1 MPTILYGNMK
11 GGVGKTT
18 NSVMTAY
25 QLAKLGYKTLVCDLD
40 PQANATQLL
49 RRTYGLQY
57 RSDLQIDK
65 TMMVALM
72 DENIKPAIV
81 NIMDNLYLLPSSE
94 DFKNYPD
101 FLEMKFMLDK
111 EKIQAGDSNT
121 LQSEMSKVKEQRI
134 AYFAQQLA
142 KVRDEYDFIIIDVP
156 PTLSIF
162 TDSAIY
168 ATDFVIIVLQTQQ
181 RSLDGAETFFEY
193 LQQMYNDY
201 INVDFD
207 ILGVLA
213 VLLKNNAGLTTWYVA
228 PMFYFMGVIAI
239 IISGIMLKK
248 TKLFAG
254 ETTPFIME
262 LPQYHMP
269 GVKNILLSMW
279 ERVKGYIIKAGTIIF
294 LSTIVIW
301 FLMNFGDAGEGFGL
315 LDSEAPDYMEYSL
328 MAGLGNL
335 LAWIFAPLGFAN
347 WQATATAVTGLVA
360 KENVVATVGII
371 TQLGDFGEAD
381 PQLWYGFAQMLGG
394 STAAIVA
401 FCAFNLLCAPCFAA
415 MGTIRQQ
422 QRSAKW
428 FWITIGYMC
437 GFAWCVGCMLYQF
450 VGLALGEVSFS
461 I

>member
-1 MPTILYGNMK
+1 MPAILYGNMK

-49 RRTYGLQY
+49 RRTYGLQHET
-57 RSDLQIDK
+57 DLQIGK
-65 TMMVALM
+65 TMMVALTE
-72 DENIKPAIV
+72 ENIKPAIV

-111 EKIQAGDSNT
+111 EKIESGDSTT

-142 KVRDEYDFIIIDVP
+142 KVRDEYDFVIIDVP

-201 INVDFD
+201 ANIDFD

-213 VLLKNNAGLTTWYVA
+213 VLLKNNVGLDNQILKDAETDFGKDMLFNQIIRHMERLKRYDRT
-228 PMFYFMGVIAI
+228 GIAEKD
-239 IISGIMLKK
+239 L
-248 TKLFAG
+248 TKYDMHDTRL
-254 ETTPFIME
+254 
-262 LPQYHMP
+262 H
-269 GVKNILLSMW
+269 
-279 ERVKGYIIKAGTIIF
+279 YIYNT
-294 LSTIVIW
+294 LT
-301 FLMNFGDAGEGFGL
+301 
-315 LDSEAPDYMEYSL
+315 
-328 MAGLGNL
+328 
-335 LAWIFAPLGFAN
+335 
-347 WQATATAVTGLVA
+347 
-360 KENVVATVGII
+360 KENVARLKDKGVE
-371 TQLGDFGEAD
+371 L
-381 PQLWYGFAQMLGG
+381 
-394 STAAIVA
+394 
-401 FCAFNLLCAPCFAA
+401 
-415 MGTIRQQ
+415 
-422 QRSAKW
+422 K
-428 FWITIGYMC
+428 
-437 GFAWCVGCMLYQF
+437 
-450 VGLALGEVSFS
+450 
-461 I
+461 

>member
-1 MPTILYGNMK
+1 MPAILYGNMK

-49 RRTYGLQY
+49 RRTYGLQHG
-57 RSDLQIDK
+57 SDLQIDK

-101 FLEMKFMLDK
+101 FLEMKFLLDK

-201 INVDFD
+201 ANVDFD

-213 VLLKNNAGLTTWYVA
+213 VLLKNNAGLDSQ
-228 PMFYFMGVIAI
+228 I
-239 IISGIMLKK
+239 LKD
-248 TKLFAG
+248 A
-254 ETTPFIME
+254 ET
-262 LPQYHMP
+262 
-269 GVKNILLSMW
+269 
-279 ERVKGYIIKAGTIIF
+279 
-294 LSTIVIW
+294 
-301 FLMNFGDAGEGFGL
+301 
-315 LDSEAPDYMEYSL
+315 
-328 MAGLGNL
+328 
-335 LAWIFAPLGFAN
+335 
-347 WQATATAVTGLVA
+347 
-360 KENVVATVGII
+360 
-371 TQLGDFGEAD
+371 DFGKD
-381 PQLWYGFAQMLGG
+381 MLFDQIIRHMERLKRYDWTGIAEKG
-394 STAAIVA
+394 LTKYDMHDTRLHYIYNTLTKEIVSR
-401 FCAFNLLCAPCFAA
+401 LKDKGVEL
-415 MGTIRQQ
+415 
-422 QRSAKW
+422 K
-428 FWITIGYMC
+428 
-437 GFAWCVGCMLYQF
+437 
-450 VGLALGEVSFS
+450 
-461 I
+461 

>member
-1 MPTILYGNMK
+1 MPAILYGNMK

-49 RRTYGLQY
+49 RRTYGLQHG
-57 RSDLQIDK
+57 SDLQIDK

-81 NIMDNLYLLPSSE
+81 TIMDNLYLLPSSE

-201 INVDFD
+201 ANVDFD

-213 VLLKNNAGLTTWYVA
+213 VLLKNNAGLDSQ
-228 PMFYFMGVIAI
+228 I
-239 IISGIMLKK
+239 LKD
-248 TKLFAG
+248 A
-254 ETTPFIME
+254 ET
-262 LPQYHMP
+262 
-269 GVKNILLSMW
+269 
-279 ERVKGYIIKAGTIIF
+279 
-294 LSTIVIW
+294 
-301 FLMNFGDAGEGFGL
+301 
-315 LDSEAPDYMEYSL
+315 
-328 MAGLGNL
+328 
-335 LAWIFAPLGFAN
+335 
-347 WQATATAVTGLVA
+347 
-360 KENVVATVGII
+360 
-371 TQLGDFGEAD
+371 DFGKD
-381 PQLWYGFAQMLGG
+381 MLFDQIIRHMERLKRYDRTGIAEKG
-394 STAAIVA
+394 LTKYDMHDTRLHYIYNTLTKEIVSR
-401 FCAFNLLCAPCFAA
+401 LKDKGVEL
-415 MGTIRQQ
+415 
-422 QRSAKW
+422 K
-428 FWITIGYMC
+428 
-437 GFAWCVGCMLYQF
+437 
-450 VGLALGEVSFS
+450 
-461 I
+461 

>member
-49 RRTYGLQY
+49 RRTYGLQH

-201 INVDFD
+201 TNVDFD

-213 VLLKNNAGLTTWYVA
+213 VLLKNNAGLDSQ
-228 PMFYFMGVIAI
+228 I
-239 IISGIMLKK
+239 LKD
-248 TKLFAG
+248 A
-254 ETTPFIME
+254 ET
-262 LPQYHMP
+262 
-269 GVKNILLSMW
+269 
-279 ERVKGYIIKAGTIIF
+279 
-294 LSTIVIW
+294 
-301 FLMNFGDAGEGFGL
+301 
-315 LDSEAPDYMEYSL
+315 
-328 MAGLGNL
+328 
-335 LAWIFAPLGFAN
+335 
-347 WQATATAVTGLVA
+347 
-360 KENVVATVGII
+360 
-371 TQLGDFGEAD
+371 DFGKD
-381 PQLWYGFAQMLGG
+381 MLFDQIIRHMERLKRYDRTGIAEKG
-394 STAAIVA
+394 LTKYDMHDTRLHYIYNTLTKEIVSR
-401 FCAFNLLCAPCFAA
+401 LKDKGVEL
-415 MGTIRQQ
+415 
-422 QRSAKW
+422 K
-428 FWITIGYMC
+428 
-437 GFAWCVGCMLYQF
+437 
-450 VGLALGEVSFS
+450 
-461 I
+461 

>member
-1 MPTILYGNMK
+1 MPAILYGNMK

-49 RRTYGLQY
+49 RRTYGLQHG
-57 RSDLQIDK
+57 SDLQIDK

-111 EKIQAGDSNT
+111 KKIQAGDSNT

-201 INVDFD
+201 ANVDFD

-213 VLLKNNAGLTTWYVA
+213 VLLKNNAGLDSQ
-228 PMFYFMGVIAI
+228 I
-239 IISGIMLKK
+239 LKD
-248 TKLFAG
+248 A
-254 ETTPFIME
+254 ET
-262 LPQYHMP
+262 
-269 GVKNILLSMW
+269 
-279 ERVKGYIIKAGTIIF
+279 
-294 LSTIVIW
+294 
-301 FLMNFGDAGEGFGL
+301 
-315 LDSEAPDYMEYSL
+315 
-328 MAGLGNL
+328 
-335 LAWIFAPLGFAN
+335 
-347 WQATATAVTGLVA
+347 
-360 KENVVATVGII
+360 
-371 TQLGDFGEAD
+371 DFGKD
-381 PQLWYGFAQMLGG
+381 MLFDQIIRHMERLKRYDRTGIAEKDL
-394 STAAIVA
+394 TKYDMHDTRLHYIYNTLTKEIVSR
-401 FCAFNLLCAPCFAA
+401 LKDKGVEL
-415 MGTIRQQ
+415 
-422 QRSAKW
+422 K
-428 FWITIGYMC
+428 
-437 GFAWCVGCMLYQF
+437 
-450 VGLALGEVSFS
+450 
-461 I
+461 

>member
-1 MPTILYGNMK
+1 MPAILYGNMK

-49 RRTYGLQY
+49 RRTYGLQHET
-57 RSDLQIDK
+57 DLQIGK
-65 TMMVALM
+65 TMMVALTE
-72 DENIKPAIV
+72 ENIKPAIV

-111 EKIQAGDSNT
+111 EKIESGDSTT

-142 KVRDEYDFIIIDVP
+142 KVRDEYNFVIIDVP

-201 INVDFD
+201 ANIDFD

-213 VLLKNNAGLTTWYVA
+213 VLLKNNVGLDNQ
-228 PMFYFMGVIAI
+228 I
-239 IISGIMLKK
+239 LKD
-248 TKLFAG
+248 A
-254 ETTPFIME
+254 ET
-262 LPQYHMP
+262 
-269 GVKNILLSMW
+269 
-279 ERVKGYIIKAGTIIF
+279 
-294 LSTIVIW
+294 
-301 FLMNFGDAGEGFGL
+301 
-315 LDSEAPDYMEYSL
+315 
-328 MAGLGNL
+328 
-335 LAWIFAPLGFAN
+335 
-347 WQATATAVTGLVA
+347 
-360 KENVVATVGII
+360 
-371 TQLGDFGEAD
+371 DFGKD
-381 PQLWYGFAQMLGG
+381 MLFNQIIRHMERLKRYDRTGIAEKDL
-394 STAAIVA
+394 TKYDMHDTRLHYIYNTLTKEIVA
-401 FCAFNLLCAPCFAA
+401 RLKDKGVEL
-415 MGTIRQQ
+415 
-422 QRSAKW
+422 K
-428 FWITIGYMC
+428 
-437 GFAWCVGCMLYQF
+437 
-450 VGLALGEVSFS
+450 
-461 I
+461 

>member
-1 MPTILYGNMK
+1 MPAILYGNMK

-49 RRTYGLQY
+49 RRTYGLQHGT
-57 RSDLQIDK
+57 DLQIDK
-65 TMMVALM
+65 TMMVALTE
-72 DENIKPAIV
+72 ENIKSAIV

-111 EKIQAGDSNT
+111 EKIKAGNSNT
-121 LQSEMSKVKEQRI
+121 LQSEMSKIKEQRI

-201 INVDFD
+201 ANIDFD

-213 VLLKNNAGLTTWYVA
+213 VLLKYNVGLDSQILKDAEADFGKDMLFKQIIRHMERLKRYDRTGIAEKGLTKYDMHDTRLHYIYNTLTQEIVSRLKDK
-228 PMFYFMGVIAI
+228 GVE
-239 IISGIMLKK
+239 LK
-248 TKLFAG
+248 
-254 ETTPFIME
+254 
-262 LPQYHMP
+262 
-269 GVKNILLSMW
+269 
-279 ERVKGYIIKAGTIIF
+279 
-294 LSTIVIW
+294 
-301 FLMNFGDAGEGFGL
+301 
-315 LDSEAPDYMEYSL
+315 
-328 MAGLGNL
+328 
-335 LAWIFAPLGFAN
+335 
-347 WQATATAVTGLVA
+347 
-360 KENVVATVGII
+360 
-371 TQLGDFGEAD
+371 
-381 PQLWYGFAQMLGG
+381 
-394 STAAIVA
+394 
-401 FCAFNLLCAPCFAA
+401 
-415 MGTIRQQ
+415 
-422 QRSAKW
+422 
-428 FWITIGYMC
+428 
-437 GFAWCVGCMLYQF
+437 
-450 VGLALGEVSFS
+450 
-461 I
+461 

>member
-49 RRTYGLQY
+49 RRTYGLQH
-57 RSDLQIDK
+57 RSDFQIDK
-65 TMMVALM
+65 TMMVTLM

-201 INVDFD
+201 TNVDFD

-213 VLLKNNAGLTTWYVA
+213 VLLKNNAGLDSQ
-228 PMFYFMGVIAI
+228 I
-239 IISGIMLKK
+239 LKD
-248 TKLFAG
+248 A
-254 ETTPFIME
+254 ET
-262 LPQYHMP
+262 
-269 GVKNILLSMW
+269 
-279 ERVKGYIIKAGTIIF
+279 
-294 LSTIVIW
+294 
-301 FLMNFGDAGEGFGL
+301 
-315 LDSEAPDYMEYSL
+315 
-328 MAGLGNL
+328 
-335 LAWIFAPLGFAN
+335 
-347 WQATATAVTGLVA
+347 
-360 KENVVATVGII
+360 
-371 TQLGDFGEAD
+371 DFGKD
-381 PQLWYGFAQMLGG
+381 MLFDQIIRHMERLKRYDRTGIAEKG
-394 STAAIVA
+394 LTKYDMHDTRLHYIYNTLTKEIVSR
-401 FCAFNLLCAPCFAA
+401 LKDK
-415 MGTIRQQ
+415 R
-422 QRSAKW
+422 
-428 FWITIGYMC
+428 
-437 GFAWCVGCMLYQF
+437 
-450 VGLALGEVSFS
+450 GELK
-461 I
+461 

>member
-1 MPTILYGNMK
+1 MPAILYGNMK

-49 RRTYGLQY
+49 RRTYGLQHET
-57 RSDLQIDK
+57 DLQIVK
-65 TMMVALM
+65 TMMVALTE
-72 DENIKPAIV
+72 ENIKPAIV

-111 EKIQAGDSNT
+111 EKIESGDSTT

-142 KVRDEYDFIIIDVP
+142 KVRDEYDFVIIDVP

-201 INVDFD
+201 ANIDFD

-213 VLLKNNAGLTTWYVA
+213 VLLKNNVGLDNQ
-228 PMFYFMGVIAI
+228 I
-239 IISGIMLKK
+239 LKD
-248 TKLFAG
+248 A
-254 ETTPFIME
+254 ET
-262 LPQYHMP
+262 
-269 GVKNILLSMW
+269 
-279 ERVKGYIIKAGTIIF
+279 
-294 LSTIVIW
+294 
-301 FLMNFGDAGEGFGL
+301 
-315 LDSEAPDYMEYSL
+315 
-328 MAGLGNL
+328 
-335 LAWIFAPLGFAN
+335 
-347 WQATATAVTGLVA
+347 
-360 KENVVATVGII
+360 
-371 TQLGDFGEAD
+371 DFGKD
-381 PQLWYGFAQMLGG
+381 MLFNQIIRHMERLKRYDRTGIAEKDL
-394 STAAIVA
+394 TKYDMHDTRLHYIYNTLTKEIVA
-401 FCAFNLLCAPCFAA
+401 RLKDKGVEL
-415 MGTIRQQ
+415 
-422 QRSAKW
+422 K
-428 FWITIGYMC
+428 
-437 GFAWCVGCMLYQF
+437 
-450 VGLALGEVSFS
+450 
-461 I
+461 